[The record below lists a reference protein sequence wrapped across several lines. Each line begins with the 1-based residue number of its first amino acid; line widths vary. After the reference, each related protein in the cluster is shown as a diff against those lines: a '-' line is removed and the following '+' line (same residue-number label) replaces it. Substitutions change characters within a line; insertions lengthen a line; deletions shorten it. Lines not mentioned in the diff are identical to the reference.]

1 MTTRA
6 SARERVRSLVDDS
19 RFQRVVIWVISA
31 NALLLGL
38 ETSDALMATAG
49 PVLHALDRAMLAFF
63 VVELSLR
70 LFAYRLRFFLNA
82 WNVFDLL
89 VVGVSIVPS
98 AGPLGVLRALRILRV
113 LRLVSAVPSMRR
125 VVDGLLAAVPGMASV
140 GTLLMLVIY
149 VSAVIATD
157 LFGAVSP
164 EHFGDLGV
172 TLFTLFQT
180 MTGEAW
186 PDLAREVM
194 VAQPHA
200 WIFFVVYILV
210 VGFAVLNLF
219 IAVIVSG
226 MEGVGE
232 LAESEAVTDAIVLRE
247 LRALRAEIA
256 ALRAETPRSTDGV
269 PASPSASP
277 PASREPASEVL

>member
-1 MTTRA
+1 MDSR
-6 SARERVRSLVDDS
+6 SSVRPGARTRVRAFVEDA
-19 RFQRVVIWVISA
+19 RFQRVVIWVITA
-31 NALLLGL
+31 NAVLLGL
-38 ETSDALMATAG
+38 ETSEPLMDAIG
-49 PVLHALDRAMLAFF
+49 PELHALDRAMLAFF
-63 VVELSLR
+63 VVELTLR
-70 LFAYRLRFFLNA
+70 LYAHGWRFFTNA

-89 VVGVSIVPS
+89 VVGISLVPTG
-98 AGPLGVLRALRILRV
+98 GPLGVLRALRILRV
-113 LRLVSAVPSMRR
+113 LRLVSTVPSMRR

-140 GTLLMLVIY
+140 GALLALVIY
-149 VSAVIATD
+149 VSAVIGTN
-157 LFGAVSP
+157 LFGATSP
-164 EHFGDLGV
+164 GHFGNLGV

-186 PDLAREVM
+186 PDVAREVM
-194 VAQPHA
+194 AAQPMA

-232 LAESEAVTDAIVLRE
+232 LAEHEASTDAIMIDE

-256 ALRAETPRSTDGV
+256 ALRAEMPSPAPR
-269 PASPSASP
+269 
-277 PASREPASEVL
+277 